1 VANGGWLTDDAVRLI
16 PRKWYGLLV
25 FATLFLSGFWAP
37 RLVDRPYSPAQ
48 GATVGQ
54 LRVWSAAQSAP
65 AVSARAYLL
74 YDLDAGQLLLGEQT
88 ATPRPPASLAKLMT
102 ALLVFERN
110 ELTRTVTVLGSDLV
124 GGATM
129 ELAAGEW
136 LTVEELL
143 WGLLVPSGNDAAMA
157 LARATAGSVDPFVA
171 QMNERAAELG
181 LAQTHFVNPHGLD
194 EPDQQSSAG
203 DLLQLTL
210 QLWEYPLFRQMART
224 VETTV
229 AGRVLRNTNELL
241 PTLPGAI
248 GVKTGTS
255 EAAGQGL
262 IANIQRNGRQV
273 IVIVLGSRDRYSD
286 VRALYAHYRT
296 AYQWVTPGVG
306 EIVQLNRLYAPN
318 GDLWYLR
325 PVGGLP
331 ALLLRPWESPQLRSY
346 RRIRLPAPDVD
357 WSPGMEVG
365 VVEWRLGDTVV
376 GSQVLVLW

>member
-1 VANGGWLTDDAVRLI
+1 VGSGGWLTEDAERLI
-16 PRKWYGLLV
+16 PPILYTLLFV
-25 FATLFLSGFWAP
+25 ATLFLSGFGTP
-37 RLVDRPYSPAQ
+37 RLVDRPYAPAQ

-54 LRVWSAAQSAP
+54 LRVWSAAQAAP
-65 AVSARAYLL
+65 VVSARAYLV

-110 ELTRTVTVLGSDLV
+110 ELTRNVTVAGADLV
-124 GGATM
+124 GGATIG
-129 ELAAGEW
+129 LAAGER

-143 WGLLVPSGNDAAMA
+143 WGLLVPSGNDAAMT
-157 LARATAGSVDPFVA
+157 LARTAAGSVDAFVT

-181 LAQTHFVNPHGLD
+181 LSQTHFVNPHGLD

-210 QLWEYPLFRQMART
+210 QLWEYPLFRQMVRT

-229 AGRVLRNTNELL
+229 AGHVLRNTNELL
-241 PTLPGAI
+241 PTFPGAL

-273 IVIVLGSRDRYSD
+273 IVIVLGSRDRYAD
-286 VRALYAHYRT
+286 VRMLYVHYRT

-306 EIVQLNRLYAPN
+306 EVVQRNRLYAPN

-331 ALLLRPWESPQLRSY
+331 TLLLRPWETPQLRSY